1 MPILDICVVPFL
13 SLSLSL
19 TLCCQLRVALH
30 GFMFPCVL
38 NEGEENYNATE
49 TPNIK
54 NTSLNLSPFVLC
66 RPQPD
71 FGLNIFSCLTSN
83 ENLDNLDI

>member
-13 SLSLSL
+13 SLSL
-19 TLCCQLRVALH
+19 TLGCQLRVALH

-66 RPQPD
+66 CPQP
-71 FGLNIFSCLTSN
+71 GCGSNVFSCLTSN
-83 ENLDNLDI
+83 EKFDNLDI